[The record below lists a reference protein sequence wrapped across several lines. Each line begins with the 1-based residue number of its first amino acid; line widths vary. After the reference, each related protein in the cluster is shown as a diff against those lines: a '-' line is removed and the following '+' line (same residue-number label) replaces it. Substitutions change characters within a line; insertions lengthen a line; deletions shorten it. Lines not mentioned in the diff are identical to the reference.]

1 MKYVIFNKSNEEYL
15 DTQTNNSLIPI
26 VAFNNQVVNNNIHLM
41 SGPYIIWYLGL
52 KDVQG
57 EQTEETNYINQLDD
71 LLSTYSNAE

>member
-1 MKYVIFNKSNEEYL
+1 
-15 DTQTNNSLIPI
+15 
-26 VAFNNQVVNNNIHLM
+26 M